1 MPKTKTH
8 SGAKKRFK
16 ISGTGKIL
24 RRRAPKAHLL
34 EKKSAKRKRGFR
46 KDAALS
52 RTERKNVSKLLRKG

>member
-1 MPKTKTH
+1 MPKTKRH

-16 ISGTGKIL
+16 LTATGKVL

-46 KDAALS
+46 KDAPVAKAD
-52 RTERKNVSKLLRKG
+52 TKNVKKLLRRG